1 NIQESAGSAWI
12 GSDPLFLLGGLGG
25 RGESAGTTLSDLHSP
40 PPGWLAARRWWGF
53 GDLECPGW
61 AAASHPVGLRGWL
74 ERWVRA
80 PAVRADCARG
90 TGGRSRWGARLFPR
104 AEPAA
109 AVRAQSRGPSRTP
122 PGPGSSGD
130 PEDDDAPSE
139 DWKPRGRPR
148 RPGGMAGWGRRGRS
162 VHPSASVHPTGSA
175 SRPPSASRLK
185 AARKP
190 EPPSER
196 EKAAIQKRAEGRAK
210 VPPRFRDSVQRFFL
224 SPTGLLKIIR
234 LGLLLGALVCFIS
247 VEAQESYIAVTILEI
262 CIDVLFIL
270 MYMLTLHRLMTYL
283 HWPLL

>member
-1 NIQESAGSAWI
+1 
-12 GSDPLFLLGGLGG
+12 
-25 RGESAGTTLSDLHSP
+25 
-40 PPGWLAARRWWGF
+40 
-53 GDLECPGW
+53 
-61 AAASHPVGLRGWL
+61 
-74 ERWVRA
+74 
-80 PAVRADCARG
+80 
-90 TGGRSRWGARLFPR
+90 
-104 AEPAA
+104 
-109 AVRAQSRGPSRTP
+109 
-122 PGPGSSGD
+122 
-130 PEDDDAPSE
+130 
-139 DWKPRGRPR
+139 
-148 RPGGMAGWGRRGRS
+148 MAGWGRRGRL

-283 HWPLL
+283 HWPLLDLINSFITTVFLLVVAALAMQEKERRHLFYVGGTLCLTAAIVCLIDATVVTKTMRKNMKKALGIETEANPPWTSKPNPTAKVPKRGGPNAPTRTTVKLHSWSGVRAPSQAGGSRTWKAPSRAASISPSLHSNQ